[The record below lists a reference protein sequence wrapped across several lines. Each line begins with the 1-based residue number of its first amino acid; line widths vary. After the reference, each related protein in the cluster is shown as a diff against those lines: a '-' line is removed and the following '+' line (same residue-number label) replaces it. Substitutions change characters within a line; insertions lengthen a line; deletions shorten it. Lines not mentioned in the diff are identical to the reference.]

1 PAVGGIIVAAG
12 SPGIAL
18 AVDSVSFVAAA
29 LLLMRIHIPPREE
42 LDVPAQDFFHD
53 LREGWREFTSRT
65 WLWSTVLVFGLGN
78 IFFMFWPVLG
88 PIVARE
94 HLDGARSWAIILAVN
109 GIGAV
114 VGGLFS
120 LRY

>member
-1 PAVGGIIVAAG
+1 
-12 SPGIAL
+12 
-18 AVDSVSFVAAA
+18 
-29 LLLMRIHIPPREE
+29 MRIRIPPREE
-42 LDVPAQDFFHD
+42 QEVPAANFFHE

-65 WLWSTVLVFGLGN
+65 WLWSTVVVFGLGN

-88 PIVARE
+88 PLVANE
-94 HLDGARSWAIILAVN
+94 HLGGARPWGAILAVN

-120 LRY
+120 LRYRPVAAACSRASSGRCS